1 MSIDNGDINGNI
13 QICSQLPICV
23 FLRIKKKNV
32 ASLKKTKQ
40 VDGERKKKAREESWG
55 PPRES
60 RPSEEREWDR
70 EKERERENQDRDEN
84 DKDPEK
90 ERDRERERERDR
102 ERDGDREDRFRRP
115 RFDALIGTLCG
126 ITVRILILSG
136 VFPKVLRNGMP
147 HSSTECP
154 LLTKL
159 RK

>member
-1 MSIDNGDINGNI
+1 MLMLTFRSLFIVTNLSFLSIKIF
-13 QICSQLPICV
+13 CL
-23 FLRIKKKNV
+23 FKKKI
-32 ASLKKTKQ
+32 KTGGWREK
-40 VDGERKKKAREESWG
+40 EKAREESWG

-115 RFDALIGTLCG
+115 RFALELFVEFQLGF
-126 ITVRILILSG
+126 S
-136 VFPKVLRNGMP
+136 
-147 HSSTECP
+147 
-154 LLTKL
+154 
-159 RK
+159 